1 MNGPKDAAEWDDV
14 AWRHHE
20 DNVVRLR
27 QRIFKATRE
36 EDWALVRSLQQLML
50 RSWSN
55 TLPRHHQRHRPTAP
69 PSDHIHDLLLS
80 AGNSPTN
87 RDMSHLV
94 RRQLVMLKLSKP
106 DPRSVMLSPPQSA

>member
-1 MNGPKDAAEWDDV
+1 LDTAVNGPKDVAEWDDV

-36 EDWALVRSLQQLML
+36 EDWALVRSLQKLML

-55 TLPRHHQRHRPTAP
+55 TLTSVRQVTQRNAGRRTAGI
-69 PSDHIHDLLLS
+69 DGET
-80 AGNSPTN
+80 A
-87 RDMSHLV
+87 
-94 RRQLVMLKLSKP
+94 
-106 DPRSVMLSPPQSA
+106 LSPEARMQG

>member
-1 MNGPKDAAEWDDV
+1 MNGPEDVAEWDDI

-36 EDWALVRSLQQLML
+36 EDWALVRSLQKLML

-55 TLPRHHQRHRPTAP
+55 TLISVRQVTQCVVANRISFEVCGAG
-69 PSDHIHDLLLS
+69 DHLDRG
-80 AGNSPTN
+80 AGAAAGMKE
-87 RDMSHLV
+87 R
-94 RRQLVMLKLSKP
+94 
-106 DPRSVMLSPPQSA
+106 